1 MARENPIIVDEET
14 RTNVRG
20 LIKEIRALI
29 EARFGETDQGVA
41 VMVMGPTDRTVAHV
55 TAAFNASVFGAGVL
69 HTELF
74 PEGMIQWVL
83 PNEKQIHGL
92 AGEGDPG

>member
-1 MARENPIIVDEET
+1 MARENPIIVDEEA
-14 RTNVRG
+14 RTNVQG

-29 EARFGETDQGVA
+29 EARFKEMDQAVA
-41 VMVMGPTDRTVAHV
+41 IVIMGPTNPMVAHMA
-55 TAAFNASVFGAGVL
+55 AAFNASVFGAGVL